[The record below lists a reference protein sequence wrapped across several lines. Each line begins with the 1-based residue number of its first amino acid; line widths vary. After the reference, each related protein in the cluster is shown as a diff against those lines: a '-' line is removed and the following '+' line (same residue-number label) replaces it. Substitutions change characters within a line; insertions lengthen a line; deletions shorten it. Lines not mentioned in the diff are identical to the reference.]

1 MSTFPNSNLTVGKY
15 LISPL
20 IRIAECGSYSAS
32 VSIKSGRGSST
43 HDRVLRLIGRF
54 RTPEKAHRFALD
66 EGIDYLRP
74 RFAASV
80 ALPLRTQGAE

>member
-1 MSTFPNSNLTVGKY
+1 MSTFLCTNLTVGNY

-20 IRIAECGSYSAS
+20 IRSADCGGFSAS
-32 VSIKSGRGSST
+32 VSIKSGRGSGT

-54 RTPEKAHRFALD
+54 RTPENAHRRALD

-74 RFAASV
+74 RFGASV
-80 ALPLRTQGAE
+80 ALPPRHQGVE